1 MSYAIAASLQRAI
14 FARLAGEAEIIE
26 IVGPNIYDAVPAG
39 TEPEVFVLI
48 GEEVVRDGS
57 TKTSDGAYHDFTVS
71 VFADQHGF
79 ASSKALAA
87 IICDS
92 LIRPGLTLDR
102 GRVTGVWFRRARAR
116 RGRAPDRRRIDLQFR
131 AHVEDI

>member
-1 MSYAIAASLQRAI
+1 MTFALSASLQKAV
-14 FARLAGEAEIIE
+14 FTQLSGEAEIIE

-39 TEPEVFVLI
+39 AEPEVFVLI
-48 GEEVVRDGS
+48 GEEVVRDRS
-57 TKTSDGAYHDFTVS
+57 TKTSDGAHHDFTVS

-79 ASSKALAA
+79 STSKTLAA

-92 LIRPGLTLDR
+92 LLSADMELDR
-102 GRVTGVWFRRARAR
+102 GRVTGIWFRRAQTR
-116 RGRAPDRRRIDLQFR
+116 RGRSPDRRRIDLQFR

>member
-48 GEEVVRDGS
+48 GEEAVRDRS
-57 TKTSDGAYHDFTVS
+57 TKTSDGAHHDFTVS

-79 ASSKALAA
+79 ANSKALAA

-92 LIRPGLTLDR
+92 LLASDLPLDR
-102 GRVTGVWFRRARAR
+102 GRVTGVWFRRARTR

>member
-1 MSYAIAASLQRAI
+1 MSYAIGASLQRAV
-14 FARLAGEAEIIE
+14 FGRLVGEADIIE

-39 TEPEVFVLI
+39 TEPQVFVLI
-48 GEEVVRDGS
+48 GEEVVRDRS
-57 TKTSDGAYHDFTVS
+57 TQTSDGAHHDFTVS
-71 VFADQHGF
+71 VFADQQGF
-79 ASSKALAA
+79 ANSKKLAA

-92 LIRPGLTLDR
+92 LLGSGLTLDR
-102 GRVTGVWFRRARAR
+102 GRVTALWFRRARTR